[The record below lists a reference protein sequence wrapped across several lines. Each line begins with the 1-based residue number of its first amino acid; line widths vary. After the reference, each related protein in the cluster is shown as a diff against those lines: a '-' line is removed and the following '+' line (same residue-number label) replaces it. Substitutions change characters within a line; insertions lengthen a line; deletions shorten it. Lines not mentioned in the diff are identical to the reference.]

1 MLAIKILILTLFLI
15 ASVLIDAYLIK
26 KGKHISHGWNA
37 FKTIFVGLIVLGWNE
52 PSNYKLFSYMLIYL
66 SSWWILFD
74 LGLNLKR
81 GLPFDY
87 IGTEA
92 DLDKLLRKVKI
103 NQFVIKIAV
112 LIISI
117 GIYFLVDK

>member
-1 MLAIKILILTLFLI
+1 MLQILILILFLI
-15 ASVLIDAYLIK
+15 ASILIDAYLIK

-37 FKTIFVGLIVLGWNE
+37 FKTIFVGLLVLGWDE
-52 PSNYKLFSYMLIYL
+52 PNNYKLFSHLFIYL

-74 LGLNLKR
+74 IGLNLKR

-92 DLDKLLRKVKI
+92 ELDKILKKIKI
-103 NQFVIKIAV
+103 NQFVVKIVV
-112 LIISI
+112 LTISLI
-117 GIYFLVDK
+117 FLF